1 MIRKTVFGSIAMAF
15 CVGLLAAG
23 PLSSPP
29 AWAQEGTVSQ
39 APAAKINLALPGSNT
54 GTLLKATGGTV
65 RIDRSHY
72 TLAPGALIE
81 DSGGNPVPLREY
93 VWDAVEIPVQYWLG
107 TGETRNQ
114 IIQMIL
120 TLAQ

>member
-1 MIRKTVFGSIAMAF
+1 MIRKTMYWSIAVAF
-15 CVGLLAAG
+15 CVSLLAAG

-39 APAAKINLALPGSNT
+39 APAAKISLALPGSNT

-65 RIDRSHY
+65 RIDRSQY
-72 TLAPGALIE
+72 ALAPGALVE
-81 DSGGNPVPLREY
+81 DSHGNPFPLREY
-93 VWDAVEIPVQYWLG
+93 AWNAVEIPVRYWLG

-114 IIQMIL
+114 VVQMIL
-120 TLAQ
+120 TFTE